1 MPAEQHTPPCML
13 PGKQVVLRGFAWR
26 YSCVQWLAVAVH
38 VCREERKKRYVEK
51 GKAEQRAA
59 KKQRRGDD

>member
-1 MPAEQHTPPCML
+1 ML

-51 GKAEQRAA
+51 GKAEQRAS